1 MLNMNGVELQSVTY
15 NGAEVN
21 SWTHDGI
28 EVYARGNYIIRNGIY
43 NEEEY
48 PFTTNPT
55 VENFKMTA
63 VNTDDGVKFVGVN
76 TYAAHKYAC
85 FEMMDWSEYSKIKM
99 KISDYRRNDCVVGIT
114 SNPNLYEYN
123 LELNNLAQLSINNVG
138 ELEMDISNVNATG
151 RLYIRVIGDGYVVFD
166 DLYFE

>member
-1 MLNMNGVELQSVTY
+1 MLNKNGVELQSVTY
-15 NGAEVN
+15 NGSEVQT
-21 SWTHDGI
+21 WTNDDV
-28 EVYARGNYIIRNGIY
+28 EVYTRGNYIIKNGIY

-55 VENFKMTA
+55 AENFKMTA
-63 VNTDDGVKFVGVN
+63 VNTDDGVKFVGVD
-76 TYAAHKYAC
+76 TYPAHKYAC
-85 FEMMDWSEYSKIKM
+85 FEMMNWSKYSKIKM

-123 LELNNLAQLSINNVG
+123 LELSNLAQVSINSIG
-138 ELEMDISNVNATG
+138 ELEMNISDVNSNG
-151 RLYIRVIGDGYVVFD
+151 RLYIRIIGDGYVTFD